1 MVKASTRAIVKLRG
15 KLRRFVARDAL
26 PFAQNSYRR
35 ATEAADGLASQIL
48 GRDFD
53 ERLRRVPLRV
63 AHGQMDPFG
72 MDLDAAKRAVA
83 AAAFLYRVYF
93 RVHSHGV
100 ERIPRG
106 RVLLVANHSGQLPL
120 DGVMI
125 GSAIFFE
132 GAPPRF
138 IRSMV
143 EKWTQTLPF
152 VGTLF
157 QRIGQ
162 VVGTPENARR
172 LLQQGEA
179 VLVFPEGARGI
190 SKPFSQRYELSEFGL
205 GFMRLAL
212 ETDTPIVPVAVVGAE
227 EQYINLGN
235 SRTLAQLLG
244 MPNFPLVPQWF
255 VPGGQLPLPTKYRIY
270 FGEAMYFDGDADDE
284 DAVIRK
290 QVQQVERQIEQMLD
304 RGLKA
309 RKGIFW

>member
-1 MVKASTRAIVKLRG
+1 MVKASTRAIVKVRG
-15 KLRRFVARDAL
+15 KLRRFITREAL
-26 PFAQNSYRR
+26 PFAQRSYQQ
-35 ATEAADGLASQIL
+35 ATQAADTLASNVL

-53 ERLRRVPLRV
+53 DRIRRVPLQV

-72 MDLDAAKRAVA
+72 MDLDSAKRAVA

-93 RVHSHGV
+93 RVESEGV
-100 ERIPRG
+100 ERIPGG

-132 GAPPRF
+132 GDPPRF

-162 VVGTPENARR
+162 VVGIPENARR
-172 LLQQGEA
+172 LLEQGEA

-190 SKPFSQRYELSEFGL
+190 SKPFSERYKLSDFGL

-235 SRTLAQLLG
+235 SQYLARALG
-244 MPNFPLVPQWF
+244 MPNFPLVPQWLL
-255 VPGGQLPLPTKYRIY
+255 PGGQLPFPTKYRIY

-284 DAVIRK
+284 DAVVAAK
-290 QVQQVERQIEQMLD
+290 VSAVKERIHGMLQ
-304 RGLKA
+304 RGLA
-309 RKGIFW
+309 ERPGVFW